1 MMASPSIFKEIRTEE
16 TMNGYHGKILVADL
30 TEGTVTD
37 EPLNE
42 KYARDFLGST
52 GLAARYLYDM
62 VDEKTDPL
70 GPDNP
75 LILMPG
81 LLNGTS
87 GPSVSRWG
95 GATKSPYTGHY
106 GDANAGA
113 WFGAELKNAGYN
125 GIILKGK
132 SAKPVYI
139 YIKDG
144 VAELKDAS
152 GLWGKDTY
160 KTQEEIKKEYGD
172 NRIQVAC
179 IGPAS
184 ENLVLYGN
192 IMSEYGHCLGRA
204 GLGCVM
210 GSKKVKAIAVRGKMK
225 LPMQDA
231 EKFREVARTAMTEVK
246 EGFLSMIMHETGTA
260 GWIDS
265 AISYGDGPT
274 KYYTAPTMEESTKI
288 SGAEQVEKYQTEST
302 ACFGCPIRCRKVLQ
316 IKEGK
321 YLYDR
326 VEGPEYETLMAW
338 GAMMGLDLDMSTAV
352 YLNELCNGYG
362 FDTISSGAS
371 AGYAFYLYNLGV
383 ISEKDTGGLKLTWG
397 NVDAA
402 IELLH
407 LIGKNQG
414 FGAVLAG
421 GTKRM
426 AQKYV
431 RPVGEAVQSK
441 GLEFPMHD
449 PRAYHSMGLV
459 YATAPRGADHNKSD
473 AYQVDGGTSHPELGL
488 PVTDRWDDDKAESVV
503 TSQNFRALTD
513 SLGLCHFAIIPFNL
527 LVGMINA
534 STGWDTDMD
543 QLMKAGERVFQ
554 LQRALSCKLGITS
567 KDDVLPELAL
577 RPITGGGQEG
587 HVPNLDKMLPEYYA
601 IRDWNKATGKPSKK
615 RLESLGMPEIAA
627 SIGTQ

>member
-1 MMASPSIFKEIRTEE
+1 
-16 TMNGYHGKILVADL
+16 MNGYHGKILVADL
-30 TEGTVTD
+30 TQGKLQD

-42 KYARDFLGST
+42 KYARDFIGST
-52 GLAARYLYDM
+52 GLAARYLYNM
-62 VDEKTDPL
+62 VDDKTDPL

-113 WFGAELKNAGYN
+113 WFGAEFKNAGYD
-125 GIILKGK
+125 GIILKGI

-144 VAELKDAS
+144 KAEIKDAS
-152 GLWGKDTY
+152 HLWGKDTY
-160 KTQEEIKKEYGD
+160 KTQEEIKKEYND
-172 NRIQVAC
+172 NRVQVAC

-184 ENLVLYGN
+184 ENLVPYGN
-192 IMSEYGHCLGRA
+192 IMTEYGHCLGRA

-225 LPMQDA
+225 LPMADP
-231 EKFREVARTAMTEVK
+231 EKFREVSRRAMTEVK
-246 EGFLSMIMHETGTA
+246 EGFLSMIMHQTGTA

-274 KYYTAPTMEESTKI
+274 KYYTAPTLPESTRI
-288 SGAEQVEKYQTEST
+288 SGAEQLEKYQTDST
-302 ACFGCPIRCRKVLQ
+302 ACYGCPIRCRKILQ

-321 YLYDR
+321 HLYDR
-326 VEGPEYETLMAW
+326 VEGPEYETLIAW
-338 GAMMGLDLDMSTAV
+338 GAMMGLDLDMSMAV
-352 YLNELCNGYG
+352 YFNELCNAYG

-371 AGYAFYLYNLGV
+371 VGYAFYLYSLGV

-397 NVDAA
+397 NTDAA
-402 IELLH
+402 IELAH
-407 LIGKNQG
+407 LIAKNQG
-414 FGAVLAG
+414 FGAVLVS
-421 GTKRM
+421 GTKKM
-426 AQKYV
+426 AQKYG
-431 RPVGEAVQSK
+431 RPPGEAVQCK

-459 YATAPRGADHNKSD
+459 YATAPRGADHNKND
-473 AYQVDGGTSHPELGL
+473 AYQVDSGTGHPDVEIEI
-488 PVTDRWDDDKAESVV
+488 TDRWADDKAAGVAKG
-503 TSQNFRALTD
+503 QNFRTLTD
-513 SLGLCHFAIIPFNL
+513 SLGICHFAIIPFNL
-527 LVGMINA
+527 LIDMINA
-534 STGWDTDMD
+534 STGWNTTMD
-543 QLMKAGERVFQ
+543 ELLKAGERTFQ

-567 KDDVLPELAL
+567 KDDVIPELAM
-577 RPITGGGQEG
+577 RPIPDGGQEG
-587 HVPNLDKMLPEYYA
+587 HVPNMEKMLPEYYA
-601 IRDWNKATGKPSKK
+601 VRDWNKITGKPSKK
-615 RLESLGMPEIAA
+615 RLENLGMPEIAA
-627 SIGTQ
+627 SIGAE

>member
-1 MMASPSIFKEIRTEE
+1 
-16 TMNGYHGKILVADL
+16 MNGYHNRVLIADL
-30 TEGTVTD
+30 THGTLRD

-42 KYARDFLGST
+42 RYARDFLGST

-95 GATKSPYTGHY
+95 GATKSPYTGY
-106 GDANAGA
+106 YADANAGA
-113 WFGAELKNAGYN
+113 WFGAELKNAGYD
-125 GIILKGK
+125 GIILQGQ
-132 SAKPVYI
+132 SARPVYI

-144 VAELKDAS
+144 VAEIKDA
-152 GLWGKDTY
+152 GHLWGKDTY
-160 KTQEEIKKEYGD
+160 KTQEEIKKEQGD
-172 NRIQVAC
+172 NRVQVAC

-192 IMSEYGHCLGRA
+192 IMSEWGHCLGRA

-225 LPMQDA
+225 LPMA
-231 EKFREVARTAMTEVK
+231 LPEEFRETAKQAMNEVK

-274 KYYTAPTMEESTKI
+274 RYYTAPTMPESTKI
-288 SGAEQVEKYQTEST
+288 SGAEQLEKYQIENT
-302 ACFGCPIRCRKVLQ
+302 ACYGCPIRCRKVLA

-321 YLYDR
+321 YLYDK

-352 YLNELCNGYG
+352 YINELCNGYG
-362 FDTISSGAS
+362 FDSISSGAS

-383 ISEKDTGGLKLTWG
+383 INEKDTDGLKLTWG
-397 NVDAA
+397 NTDAA

-426 AQKYV
+426 AQQYG
-431 RPVGEAVQSK
+431 RPAGEAVQCK

-459 YATAPRGADHNKSD
+459 YATAARGADHNKND
-473 AYQVDGGTSHPELGL
+473 AYQVDGGTSHPDLGL
-488 PVTDRWDDDKAESVV
+488 EITDRFAVDKAAGVEKG
-503 TSQNFRALTD
+503 QNFRALTD
-513 SLGLCHFAIIPFNL
+513 NLGFCHFAQIPFNL
-527 LVGMINA
+527 MIDMVNA
-534 STGWDTDMD
+534 ATGWNTTVDE
-543 QLMKAGERVFQ
+543 LLKAGERTFQ
-554 LQRALSCKLGITS
+554 LQRALSCKLGVTA
-567 KDDVLPELAL
+567 KDDVLPELAI
-577 RPITGGGQEG
+577 RPIPDGGQEG
-587 HVPNLDKMLPEYYA
+587 HVPNMRKMLPEYYA

-615 RLESLGMPEIAA
+615 RLESLGMPEIAV
-627 SIGTQ
+627 SIRAE

>member
-1 MMASPSIFKEIRTEE
+1 
-16 TMNGYHGKILVADL
+16 MNGYHGKILIVDL
-30 TEGTVTD
+30 SKGVLTD

-75 LILMPG
+75 LILMSG

-106 GDANAGA
+106 GDANAGS
-113 WFGAELKNAGYN
+113 WFGAELKNSGYD

-144 VAELKDAS
+144 AADLKDAS
-152 GLWGKDTY
+152 SLWGKDTY
-160 KTQEEIKKEYGD
+160 KTQEEIKKACGD
-172 NRIQVAC
+172 NRTQVAC

-225 LPMQDA
+225 LPMKDS
-231 EKFREVARTAMTEVK
+231 EKFREVARQAMTEVK
-246 EGFLSMIMHETGTA
+246 ESFFTQWMHEGGTA
-260 GWIDS
+260 SWVDS
-265 AISYGDGPT
+265 AIAYGDGPT
-274 KYYTAPTMEESTKI
+274 NYYTAPTLPEATKI
-288 SGAEQVEKYQTEST
+288 SGAEQFEKFQTDST
-302 ACFGCPIRCRKVLQ
+302 PCFGCPIRCRKILQ

-326 VEGPEYETLMAW
+326 VEGPEYETLISL
-338 GAMMGLDLDMSTAV
+338 GAMMGLDLDMSTAA
-352 YLNELCNGYG
+352 YLNELCNAYG
-362 FDTISSGAS
+362 FDTISGGAS
-371 AGYAFYLYNLGV
+371 AGYAFYLYDLGV

-402 IELLH
+402 TELLH
-407 LIGKNQG
+407 QIGKNQD
-414 FGAVLAG
+414 FGAVVAG
-421 GTKRM
+421 GTRRM
-426 AQKYV
+426 AQKYG
-431 RPVGEAVQSK
+431 RPAGEAVQTK
-441 GLEFPMHD
+441 GLEIPMHD
-449 PRAYHSMGLV
+449 PRAYHSMGIV
-459 YATAPRGADHNKSD
+459 YATAPRGADHNKSNG
-473 AYQVDGGTSHPELGL
+473 YQIDGGSGHPDLDFNI
-488 PVTDRWDDDKAESVV
+488 TDRWADDKAAMVER
-503 TSQNFRALTD
+503 SQNWVAVSDSIGICLFALIMPVT
-513 SLGLCHFAIIPFNL
+513 LITA
-527 LVGMINA
+527 MINA
-534 STGWDTDMD
+534 STGWNTDLE
-543 QLMKAGERVFQ
+543 QLLKAGERIFQ
-554 LQRALSCKLGITS
+554 LQRALSCKLGTS
-567 KDDVLPELAL
+567 ETDSVLPELVM
-577 RPITGGGQEG
+577 RPLPEGGTEG
-587 HVPNLDKMLPEYYA
+587 HVPNMEKMLPEYYA
-601 IRDWNKATGKPSKK
+601 LRDWDSATGKPSTK
-615 RLESLGMPEIAA
+615 RLESLSMPEIAA
-627 SIGTQ
+627 SIGSKYR

>member
-1 MMASPSIFKEIRTEE
+1 
-16 TMNGYHGKILVADL
+16 MNGYHGKLLVADL
-30 TEGTVTD
+30 TKEKLTD

-106 GDANAGA
+106 GDANASA
-113 WFGAELKNAGYN
+113 WFGAELKNAGYD

-132 SAKPVYI
+132 SDKPTYI
-139 YIKDG
+139 YVKDG
-144 VAELKDAS
+144 NAELKDAT

-160 KTQEEIKKEYGD
+160 KTQAEIKKTYGD
-172 NRIQVAC
+172 NRTQIAC

-192 IMSEYGHCLGRA
+192 IMTEYGHCLGRA

-225 LPMQDA
+225 LPMYDA
-231 EKFREVARTAMTEVK
+231 EKFREVARQAMQEVK
-246 EGFLSMIMHETGTA
+246 DGFMSVNWWNLVGTS
-260 GWIDS
+260 GWIDT
-265 AISYGDGPT
+265 AVAFGDGPT
-274 KYYTAPTMEESTKI
+274 KYYTAGTMEEATKI
-288 SGAEQVEKYQTEST
+288 SGAIMAEKYETDHT
-302 ACFGCPIRCRKVLQ
+302 ACFGCPIRCRKILQ

-326 VEGPEYETLMAW
+326 VEGPEYETLIAW

-352 YLNELCNGYG
+352 YLNEMCNAYG

-371 AGYAFYLYNLGV
+371 AGYAYYLYNLGV
-383 ISEKDTGGLKLTWG
+383 ISERETGGLKLTWG

-407 LIGKNQG
+407 QIGKNEG
-414 FGAVLAG
+414 FGAVVAG

-426 AQKYV
+426 AQRYR
-431 RPVGEAVQSK
+431 RPAGEAVQTK
-441 GLEFPMHD
+441 GLEIPMHD
-449 PRAYHSMGLV
+449 PRAYHSMGLI
-459 YATAPRGADHNKSD
+459 YATTPRGADQNKSNGYMID
-473 AYQVDGGTSHPELGL
+473 FGTGHPDLDFSI
-488 PVTDRWDDDKAESVV
+488 TDRWADDKAAMVEK
-503 TSQNFRALTD
+503 SQNWVAVSD
-513 SLGLCHFAIIPFNL
+513 SIGICHWAIIPITSIAA
-527 LVGMINA
+527 MINA
-534 STGWDTDMD
+534 SIGWNTDLE
-543 QLMKAGERVFQ
+543 QLLKAGERIFQ
-554 LQRALSCKLGITS
+554 LQRALSCKLGIS
-567 KDDVLPELAL
+567 AKDDVLPELIMK
-577 RPITGGGQEG
+577 PIPEGGTEG
-587 HVPNLDKMLPEYYA
+587 HVPNMKKMLPEYYA
-601 IRDWNKATGKPSKK
+601 LRDWDPATGKPSKK
-615 RLESLGMPEIAA
+615 RLDSLGMSEIAA
-627 SIGTQ
+627 SIGAK

>member
-1 MMASPSIFKEIRTEE
+1 V
-16 TMNGYHGKILVADL
+16 NGYHGKILIADL
-30 TEGTVTD
+30 SKEKLID

-106 GDANAGA
+106 GDANASA
-113 WFGAELKNAGYN
+113 WFGAELKNAGYD

-132 SAKPVYI
+132 SVKPVYI

-144 VAELKDAS
+144 TAELKDAGS
-152 GLWGKDTY
+152 LWGKDTY
-160 KTQEEIKKEYGD
+160 KTQEEIKKACGD
-172 NRIQVAC
+172 NRTQIAC

-225 LPMQDA
+225 LPMK
-231 EKFREVARTAMTEVK
+231 EPNKFREVARQAMQEVK
-246 EGFLSMIMHETGTA
+246 EGFFTQWMHEGGTA
-260 GWIDS
+260 SWVDS
-265 AISYGDGPT
+265 AIAYGDGPT
-274 KYYTAPTMEESTKI
+274 NYYTAPTLPEATKI
-288 SGAEQVEKYQTEST
+288 SGAEQFEKFQTDST
-302 ACFGCPIRCRKVLQ
+302 ACFGCPIRCRKILQ

-326 VEGPEYETLMAW
+326 VEGPEYETLIAL
-338 GAMMGLDLDMSTAV
+338 GAMMGLDLDMSTAA
-352 YLNELCNGYG
+352 YLNEMCNAYG

-371 AGYAFYLYNLGV
+371 AGYAFYLYSLGV

-414 FGAVLAG
+414 FGAILAG

-426 AQKYV
+426 AQKYG
-431 RPVGEAVQSK
+431 RPPGEAIQTK
-441 GLEFPMHD
+441 GLEIPMHD
-449 PRAYHSMGLV
+449 PRAYHSMALV
-459 YATAPRGADHNKSD
+459 YATAPRGADHNKSNG
-473 AYQVDGGTSHPELGL
+473 YQIDGGTGHPDLGFEI
-488 PVTDRWDDDKAESVV
+488 TDRWADDKAAMVER
-503 TSQNFRALTD
+503 SQNWVAVSDSIGICLWAL
-513 SLGLCHFAIIPFNL
+513 IPVKL
-527 LVGMINA
+527 ITAMINT
-534 STGWDTDMD
+534 STGWNTDLE
-543 QLMKAGERVFQ
+543 QLLKAGERIFQ
-554 LQRALSCKLGITS
+554 LQRALSCKLGIS
-567 KDDVLPELAL
+567 AKDDVLPELIM
-577 RPITGGGQEG
+577 RPIPEGGTEG
-587 HVPNLDKMLPEYYA
+587 HVPNIGKMLPEYYA
-601 IRDWNKATGKPSKK
+601 IRDWDSTTGKPSKK
-615 RLESLGMPEIAA
+615 RLESLGMSEIAA
-627 SIGTQ
+627 SIGAK

>member
-1 MMASPSIFKEIRTEE
+1 V
-16 TMNGYHGKILVADL
+16 NGYHGKILIADL
-30 TEGTVTD
+30 SKGALVD

-106 GDANAGA
+106 GDANASA
-113 WFGAELKNAGYN
+113 WFGAELKNAGYD

-144 VAELKDAS
+144 TAELKDAS

-160 KTQEEIKKEYGD
+160 KTQEEIKKACGD
-172 NRIQVAC
+172 NRTQIAC

-225 LPMQDA
+225 LPMHDS
-231 EKFREVARTAMTEVK
+231 EKFREVARQAMKEVK
-246 EGFLSMIMHETGTA
+246 EGFFTQWMHEGGTA
-260 GWIDS
+260 SWVDS
-265 AISYGDGPT
+265 AIAYGDGPT
-274 KYYTAPTMEESTKI
+274 NYYTAPTLPEATKI
-288 SGAEQVEKYQTEST
+288 SGAEQFEKFQTDST
-302 ACFGCPIRCRKVLQ
+302 ACFGCPIRCRKILQ

-326 VEGPEYETLMAW
+326 VEGPEYETLIAL
-338 GAMMGLDLDMSTAV
+338 GAMMGLDLDMSTAA
-352 YLNELCNGYG
+352 YLNEMCNAYG

-371 AGYAFYLYNLGV
+371 AGYAFYLYSLGV

-402 IELLH
+402 VELLH

-414 FGAVLAG
+414 FGAILAG

-426 AQKYV
+426 AQKYG
-431 RPVGEAVQSK
+431 RPLGEAVQTK
-441 GLEFPMHD
+441 GLEIPMHD

-459 YATAPRGADHNKSD
+459 YATAPRGADHNKSNG
-473 AYQVDGGTSHPELGL
+473 YMIDGGTGHPDLAFEI
-488 PVTDRWDDDKAESVV
+488 TDRWSDDKAAMVER
-503 TSQNFRALTD
+503 SQNWVAVSD
-513 SLGLCHFAIIPFNL
+513 SIGICVWAIIPVTL
-527 LVGMINA
+527 ITAMINA
-534 STGWDTDMD
+534 STGWNTDLG
-543 QLMKAGERVFQ
+543 QLLKAGERIFQ
-554 LQRALSCKLGITS
+554 LQRALSCKLGIS
-567 KDDVLPELAL
+567 AKDDVLPELIV
-577 RPITGGGQEG
+577 RPIPEGGTEG
-587 HVPNLDKMLPEYYA
+587 HVPNMDKMLPEYYA
-601 IRDWNKATGKPSKK
+601 LRDWDKATGKPSKK
-615 RLESLGMPEIAA
+615 RLESLGMSDIAA
-627 SIGTQ
+627 SIGAK

>member
-1 MMASPSIFKEIRTEE
+1 
-16 TMNGYHGKILVADL
+16 MNGYHGKILVADL
-30 TEGTVTD
+30 SKGTLID

-106 GDANAGA
+106 GDANASA
-113 WFGAELKNAGYN
+113 WFGAELKNAGYD

-132 SAKPVYI
+132 SVKPVYI

-144 VAELKDAS
+144 TAELKDAGS
-152 GLWGKDTY
+152 LWGKDTY
-160 KTQEEIKKEYGD
+160 KTQEEIKKACGD
-172 NRIQVAC
+172 NRTQIAC

-225 LPMQDA
+225 LPMK
-231 EKFREVARTAMTEVK
+231 EPNKFREVARQAMQEVK
-246 EGFLSMIMHETGTA
+246 EGFFTQWMHEGGTA
-260 GWIDS
+260 SWVDS
-265 AISYGDGPT
+265 AIAYGDGPT
-274 KYYTAPTMEESTKI
+274 NYYTAPTLPEATKI
-288 SGAEQVEKYQTEST
+288 SGAEQFEKFQTDST
-302 ACFGCPIRCRKVLQ
+302 ACFGCPIRCRKILQ

-326 VEGPEYETLMAW
+326 VEGPEYETLIAL
-338 GAMMGLDLDMSTAV
+338 GAMMGLDLDMSTAA
-352 YLNELCNGYG
+352 YLNEMCNAYG

-371 AGYAFYLYNLGV
+371 AGYAFYLYSLGV

-414 FGAVLAG
+414 FGAILAG

-426 AQKYV
+426 AQKYG
-431 RPVGEAVQSK
+431 RPPGEAVQTK
-441 GLEFPMHD
+441 GLEIPMHD
-449 PRAYHSMGLV
+449 PRAYHSMALV
-459 YATAPRGADHNKSD
+459 YATAPRGADHNKSNG
-473 AYQVDGGTSHPELGL
+473 YQIDGGTGHPDLGFEI
-488 PVTDRWDDDKAESVV
+488 TDRWADDKAAMVER
-503 TSQNFRALTD
+503 SQNWVAVSDSIGICLWAL
-513 SLGLCHFAIIPFNL
+513 IPVKL
-527 LVGMINA
+527 ITAMINT
-534 STGWDTDMD
+534 STGWNTDLE
-543 QLMKAGERVFQ
+543 QLLKAGERIFQ
-554 LQRALSCKLGITS
+554 LQRALSCKLGIS
-567 KDDVLPELAL
+567 AKDDVLPELIM
-577 RPITGGGQEG
+577 RPIPEGGTEG
-587 HVPNLDKMLPEYYA
+587 YVPNIGKMLPEYYA
-601 IRDWNKATGKPSKK
+601 IRDWDSTTGKPSKK
-615 RLESLGMPEIAA
+615 RLESLGMSEIAA
-627 SIGTQ
+627 SIGAK

>member
-1 MMASPSIFKEIRTEE
+1 
-16 TMNGYHGKILVADL
+16 MNGYHGKLLVADL
-30 TEGTVTD
+30 TKEKLTD

-70 GPDNP
+70 GPDNA

-106 GDANAGA
+106 GDANASA
-113 WFGAELKNAGYN
+113 WFGAELKNAGYD

-132 SAKPVYI
+132 SDKPTYI
-139 YIKDG
+139 YVKDG
-144 VAELKDAS
+144 NAELKDAT

-160 KTQEEIKKEYGD
+160 KTQAEIKKTYGD
-172 NRIQVAC
+172 NRIQIAC

-192 IMSEYGHCLGRA
+192 IMTEYGHSLGRA

-225 LPMQDA
+225 LPMNDS
-231 EKFREVARTAMTEVK
+231 EKFREVSRQAMTEVK
-246 EGFLSMIMHETGTA
+246 ESFFTQWMHEGGTA
-260 GWIDS
+260 SWVDS
-265 AISYGDGPT
+265 AIAYGDGPT
-274 KYYTAPTMEESTKI
+274 NYYTAPTLPEATKI
-288 SGAEQVEKYQTEST
+288 SGAEQFEKFQTDST
-302 ACFGCPIRCRKVLQ
+302 ACYSCPIRCRKILK

-326 VEGPEYETLMAW
+326 VEGPEYETLIAW

-352 YLNELCNGYG
+352 YLNEMCNAYG

-371 AGYAFYLYNLGV
+371 AGYAYYLYNLGV
-383 ISEKDTGGLKLTWG
+383 ISERETGGLKLTWG

-407 LIGKNQG
+407 LIGKNRD
-414 FGAVLAG
+414 FGAVVAG

-426 AQKYV
+426 GKKYG
-431 RPVGEAVQSK
+431 RPIGEAIQTK
-441 GLEFPMHD
+441 GLEIPMHD

-459 YATAPRGADHNKSD
+459 YATSPRGADHNKSN
-473 AYQVDGGTSHPELGL
+473 AYQIDGGTGHPDLDFSI
-488 PVTDRWDDDKAESVV
+488 TDRWTDDKAAMVER
-503 TSQNFRALTD
+503 SQNWVAVSDSIGICHWAL
-513 SLGLCHFAIIPFNL
+513 IPVTL
-527 LVGMINA
+527 ITAMINT
-534 STGWDTDMD
+534 STGWNTDLD
-543 QLMKAGERVFQ
+543 QLLKAGERIFQ
-554 LQRALSCKLGITS
+554 LQRALSCKLGIS
-567 KDDVLPELAL
+567 AKDDVLPELTT
-577 RPITGGGQEG
+577 RPIQEGGTEG
-587 HVPNLDKMLPEYYA
+587 HVPNMEKMLPEYYA
-601 IRDWNKATGKPSKK
+601 LRDWDPATGKPSKK
-615 RLESLGMPEIAA
+615 RLDSLGMSEIAA
-627 SIGTQ
+627 SIGAK

>member
-1 MMASPSIFKEIRTEE
+1 
-16 TMNGYHGKILVADL
+16 MNGYWGKLLIADL
-30 TEGTVTD
+30 SKGMLSD

-52 GLAARYLYDM
+52 GLAARYLFDM

-70 GPDNP
+70 GPGNP
-75 LILMPG
+75 LILIPG

-106 GDANAGA
+106 GDANGGA
-113 WFGAELKNAGYN
+113 WFGAELKNAGYD
-125 GIILKGK
+125 GIILKGQ

-152 GLWGKDTY
+152 SLWGKDTY
-160 KTQEEIKKEYGD
+160 KTQEEIKKKCGD
-172 NRIQVAC
+172 KRIQIAC

-225 LPMQDA
+225 LPMQDP
-231 EKFREVARTAMTEVK
+231 EKFREAARQAMEEVK
-246 EGFLSMIMHETGTA
+246 EGFLSQIMHETGTA
-260 GWIDS
+260 GWVDS

-274 KYYTAPTMEESTKI
+274 KYYTAGTMEEATNI
-288 SGAEQVEKYQTEST
+288 SGVTMAEKYQTGHT
-302 ACFGCPIRCRKVLQ
+302 ACFGCPVRCRKVLQ
-316 IKEGK
+316 LKEGK
-321 YLYDR
+321 YTYESI
-326 VEGPEYETLMAW
+326 EGPEYETLIAW
-338 GAMMGLDLDMSTAV
+338 GPMLGIADMSSAV
-352 YLNELCNGYG
+352 HMNALINGYG

-371 AGYAFYLYNLGV
+371 AGYAFYLYELGV
-383 ISEKDTGGLKLTWG
+383 ISDKDTGGLKLTWG
-397 NVDAA
+397 NIDAA
-402 IELLH
+402 IELIH

-421 GTKRM
+421 GTKQM
-426 AQKYV
+426 AQKYG
-431 RPVGEAVQSK
+431 RPIGEAVQTK
-441 GLEFPMHD
+441 GLEIPMHD
-449 PRAYHSMGLV
+449 PRAFHSMGLV

-473 AYQVDGGTSHPELGL
+473 AYQVDGGASHPDLGL
-488 PVTDRWDDDKAESVV
+488 TAGDRWADDKAEIVV
-503 TSQNFRALTD
+503 ISQNFRALTD
-513 SLGLCHFAIIPFNL
+513 SLGICHFAVLPFTL
-527 LVGMINA
+527 MCGMINA

-543 QLMKAGERVFQ
+543 KLMKAGERVFQ

-567 KDDVLPELAL
+567 KDDVLPELAM
-577 RPITGGGQEG
+577 RPIPDSGQEG
-587 HVPNLDKMLPEYYA
+587 HVPNMEKMLPEYYA
-601 IRDWNKATGKPSKK
+601 LRDWDSASGKPSKK

-627 SIGTQ
+627 SIGAK

>member
-1 MMASPSIFKEIRTEE
+1 
-16 TMNGYHGKILVADL
+16 MNGYQGKLLIADL
-30 TEGTVTD
+30 TRGTLTD

-42 KYARDFLGST
+42 KYARDFIGST
-52 GLAARYLYDM
+52 SLAARYLFDM

-106 GDANAGA
+106 GDANASA
-113 WFGAELKNAGYN
+113 WFGAELKNAGYD

-132 SAKPVYI
+132 SAKPVI
-139 YIKDG
+139 LYIKDG
-144 VAELKDAS
+144 IAQLKDAS
-152 GLWGKDTY
+152 HLWGKDTF
-160 KTQEEIKKEYGD
+160 KTQDEIKKEYGD

-192 IMSEYGHCLGRA
+192 IVSEYGHCLGRA

-210 GSKKVKAIAVRGKMK
+210 GSKKVKAIAVRGKRK
-225 LPMQDA
+225 LPMHNP
-231 EKFREVARTAMTEVK
+231 EKFREAARGAMTEVK
-246 EGFLSMIMHETGTA
+246 EGFFSMIMHETGTA
-260 GWIDS
+260 GWVDG

-274 KYYTAPTMEESTKI
+274 RYYTAPTLPEATRI
-288 SGAEQVEKYQTEST
+288 SGATQVEQYQTDST
-302 ACFGCPIRCRKVLQ
+302 ACYGCPIRCRKILR

-321 YLYDR
+321 NLYDR
-326 VEGPEYETLMAW
+326 VEGPEYETLIAW
-338 GAMMGLDLDMSTAV
+338 GAMMGLDLDMSAAV
-352 YLNELCNGYG
+352 YFNEMCNAYG

-383 ISEKDTGGLKLTWG
+383 ITEKDTGGLKLVWG
-397 NVDAA
+397 NIDAA
-402 IELLH
+402 IALLH
-407 LIGKNQG
+407 QIGQNQG
-414 FGAVLAG
+414 FGAILAG

-426 AQKYV
+426 AQRYS
-431 RPVGEAVQSK
+431 RPIGEAVQTK

-449 PRAYHSMGLV
+449 PRAFHSMGLV

-473 AYQVDGGTSHPELGL
+473 AYNIDGGTGHPDLGFAI
-488 PVTDRWDDDKAESVV
+488 TDRWADDKAEMVER
-503 TSQNFRALTD
+503 SQNWRVVSD
-513 SLGLCHFAIIPFNL
+513 SIGICHWAIIPVAL
-527 LVGMINA
+527 ITEMINA
-534 STGWDTDMD
+534 STGWNVDLD
-543 QLMKAGERVFQ
+543 QLLKAGERAFQ
-554 LQRALSCKLGITS
+554 LQRSLSCKLGIAA
-567 KDDVLPELAL
+567 KDDVLPELAM
-577 RPITGGGQEG
+577 RPIPEGGTEG
-587 HVPNLDKMLPEYYA
+587 HVPNMEKMLPEYYA
-601 IRDWNKATGKPSKK
+601 VRDWDGATGRPSKK

-627 SIGTQ
+627 SIGAK

>member
-1 MMASPSIFKEIRTEE
+1 
-16 TMNGYHGKILVADL
+16 MNGYHGKILVADL
-30 TEGTVTD
+30 TKSTLTD

-42 KYARDFLGST
+42 KYAHDFIGGT

-113 WFGAELKNAGYN
+113 WFGAELKNAGYD

-144 VAELKDAS
+144 KAEIKDA
-152 GLWGKDTY
+152 GHLWGKDTS
-160 KTQEEIKKEYGD
+160 KTQEEIKNEYGD
-172 NRIQVAC
+172 NRVQVAC
-179 IGPAS
+179 IGIAS
-184 ENLVLYGN
+184 ENLVPYGN
-192 IMSEYGHCLGRA
+192 IVTEYGHCLGRA

-225 LPMQDA
+225 LPMADP
-231 EKFREVARTAMTEVK
+231 EKFREAAKQAMTEVK
-246 EGFLSMIMHETGTA
+246 EGFLSMIMHQTGTA

-274 KYYTAPTMEESTKI
+274 NYYTAPTLPESSKL
-288 SGAEQVEKYQTEST
+288 SGSEQLEKYQTGST
-302 ACFGCPIRCRKVLQ
+302 ACYGCPIRCRKVLQ

-321 YLYDR
+321 HLYDK

-338 GAMMGLDLDMSTAV
+338 GALLGLDNDMSTAV
-352 YLNELCNGYG
+352 YFNELCNAYG
-362 FDTISSGAS
+362 FDTMSSGAS
-371 AGYAFYLYNLGV
+371 AGYAFYLYSLGV

-397 NVDAA
+397 NTDAA
-402 IELLH
+402 IELVH
-407 LIGKNQG
+407 LIAKNEG

-426 AQKYV
+426 AQKYG
-431 RPVGEAVQSK
+431 RPPGEAVQCK

-459 YATAPRGADHNKSD
+459 YATAPRGADHNKMD
-473 AYQVDGGTSHPELGL
+473 AYQVDGGTGHPDLNLEI
-488 PVTDRWDDDKAESVV
+488 TDRWADDKASIVEKG
-503 TSQNFRALTD
+503 QNFRALSD
-513 SLGLCHFAIIPFNL
+513 SLGICHFAQIPFNL
-527 LVGMINA
+527 LVEMIN
-534 STGWDTDMD
+534 SSCGWNIDIDELLKT
-543 QLMKAGERVFQ
+543 GERIFQ
-554 LQRALSCKLGITS
+554 LQRALSCKLGITA
-567 KDDVLPELAL
+567 KDDILPELAM
-577 RPITGGGQEG
+577 RPIPESGQEG
-587 HVPNLDKMLPEYYA
+587 HVPNIEKMLPEYYA

-615 RLESLGMPEIAA
+615 RLESLGIPEIAA
-627 SIGTQ
+627 SIGAE

>member
-1 MMASPSIFKEIRTEE
+1 MK
-16 TMNGYHGKILVADL
+16 GYHGRILVADL
-30 TEGTVTD
+30 NQGKLSD

-42 KYARDFLGST
+42 KYARDFLGGT
-52 GLAARYLYDM
+52 GLAARYLFDM

-81 LLNGTS
+81 LLNGTT

-95 GATKSPYTGHY
+95 GATKSPYTGYY

-113 WFGAELKNAGYN
+113 WFGAELKNSGYD
-125 GIILKGK
+125 GLILKGQA
-132 SAKPVYI
+132 AKPVYL

-144 VAELKDAS
+144 VAEFKDA
-152 GLWGKDTY
+152 GTLWGKDTY
-160 KTQEEIKKEYGD
+160 KTQEEIKKACGD
-172 NRIQVAC
+172 QRTQVAC

-192 IMSEYGHCLGRA
+192 IMSEYGHSLGRA

-210 GSKKVKAIAVRGKMK
+210 GSKKVKAIAVRGRKK
-225 LPMQDA
+225 LPMEDP
-231 EKFREVARTAMTEVK
+231 EKFREFARQAMTEVK
-246 EGFLSMIMHETGTA
+246 EGFLTQWMHEGGTA
-260 GWIDS
+260 SWVDS

-274 KYYTAPTMEESTKI
+274 KYYTAATLSEATKI
-288 SGAEQVEKYQTEST
+288 SGAEQADKFQTDHT
-302 ACFGCPIRCRKVLQ
+302 ACFGCPIRCRKILQ

-326 VEGPEYETLMAW
+326 VEGPEYETLIAW

-371 AGYAFYLYNLGV
+371 AGYAYYLYTLGI

-397 NVDAA
+397 NTDAA

-407 LIGKNQG
+407 LIGKNEG
-414 FGAVLAG
+414 FGAILAG
-421 GTKRM
+421 GTKRI
-426 AQKYV
+426 ARRYG
-431 RPVGEAVQSK
+431 RPVGEAVQTK
-441 GLEFPMHD
+441 GLEIPMHD
-449 PRAYHSMGLV
+449 PRAFHSMGLV
-459 YATAPRGADHNKSD
+459 YATSPRGADHNKSD
-473 AYQVDGGTSHPELGL
+473 GYQVDNGVGHPDLGL
-488 PVTDRWDDDKAESVV
+488 NAADHWTDDKAPMVEK
-503 TSQNFRALTD
+503 SQNFRALTD
-513 SLGLCHFAIIPFNL
+513 SLGMCHFAIIPFSFL
-527 LVGMINA
+527 AGMINA

-543 QLMKAGERVFQ
+543 QLLKAGERIFQ
-554 LQRALSCKLGITS
+554 LQRALSCKLGIS
-567 KDDVLPELAL
+567 AKDDVLPELVM
-577 RPITGGGQEG
+577 RPIPDSGQEG
-587 HVPNLDKMLPEYYA
+587 HVPNMKKMLPEYYA
-601 IRDWNKATGKPSKK
+601 LRDWDSATGKPSKK

-627 SIGTQ
+627 SIGAK

>member
-1 MMASPSIFKEIRTEE
+1 
-16 TMNGYHGKILVADL
+16 MNGYHGKILIADL
-30 TEGTVTD
+30 SKGVLTD

-75 LILMPG
+75 LILMSG
-81 LLNGTS
+81 LLNSTS

-106 GDANAGA
+106 GDANAGS
-113 WFGAELKNAGYN
+113 WFGAELKNAGYD

-144 VAELKDAS
+144 VAELKDAGS
-152 GLWGKDTY
+152 LWGKDTF
-160 KTQEEIKKEYGD
+160 KTQEEIKKAFGD
-172 NRIQVAC
+172 NRTQIAC

-184 ENLVLYGN
+184 ENLVLCGN

-210 GSKKVKAIAVRGKMK
+210 GSKKVKAVAVRGKMK
-225 LPMQDA
+225 LPMKDS
-231 EKFREVARTAMTEVK
+231 EKFREVARQAMTEVK
-246 EGFLSMIMHETGTA
+246 EGFFTQWMHEGGTA
-260 GWIDS
+260 SWVDS

-274 KYYTAPTMEESTKI
+274 NYYTAPTLPEATKI
-288 SGAEQVEKYQTEST
+288 SGAEQFEKFQTDST
-302 ACFGCPIRCRKVLQ
+302 PCFGCPIRCRKILQ

-326 VEGPEYETLMAW
+326 VEGPEYETLIAL
-338 GAMMGLDLDMSTAV
+338 GAMMGLDLDMSTAAH
-352 YLNELCNGYG
+352 LNEMCNAYG
-362 FDTISSGAS
+362 FDTISGGAS
-371 AGYAFYLYNLGV
+371 AGYAFYLYELGV

-407 LIGKNQG
+407 QIGKNQD
-414 FGAVLAG
+414 FGAVVAG
-421 GTKRM
+421 GTRRM
-426 AQKYV
+426 AQRYG
-431 RPVGEAVQSK
+431 RPAGEAVQTK
-441 GLEFPMHD
+441 GLEIPMHD

-459 YATAPRGADHNKSD
+459 YATAPRGADHNKSN
-473 AYQVDGGTSHPELGL
+473 AYQIDGGTGHPDLDFSI
-488 PVTDRWDDDKAESVV
+488 TDRWADDKAAMVER
-503 TSQNFRALTD
+503 SQNWVTVSD
-513 SLGLCHFAIIPFNL
+513 SIGICVWAIIPVTL
-527 LVGMINA
+527 ITGMINA
-534 STGWDTDMD
+534 STGWNTD
-543 QLMKAGERVFQ
+543 LPELLKAGERIFQ

-567 KDDVLPELAL
+567 KDDVLPELVM
-577 RPITGGGQEG
+577 RPITDGGTEG
-587 HVPNLDKMLPEYYA
+587 HVPNMEKMLPEYYA
-601 IRDWNKATGKPSKK
+601 LRDWDSATGKPSKK

-627 SIGTQ
+627 SIGAK

>member
-1 MMASPSIFKEIRTEE
+1 
-16 TMNGYHGKILVADL
+16 MNGYHGKILIADL
-30 TEGTVTD
+30 DNGALTD

-62 VDEKTDPL
+62 VNEKTDPL
-70 GPDNP
+70 GADNQ
-75 LILMPG
+75 LVLMSG

-113 WFGAELKNAGYN
+113 WFGAELKNSGYD

-144 VAELKDAS
+144 VAELRDAAN
-152 GLWGKDTY
+152 LWGKDSY
-160 KTQEEIKKEYGD
+160 KTQEEIKKACGD
-172 NRIQVAC
+172 NRTQVAC

-184 ENLVLYGN
+184 ENLVLCGN

-225 LPMQDA
+225 LPMHDT
-231 EKFREVARTAMTEVK
+231 EKFREVARQAMTEVK
-246 EGFLSMIMHETGTA
+246 EGFFSQWMHDGGTA
-260 GWIDS
+260 SWVDS
-265 AISYGDGPT
+265 AIAYGDAPT
-274 KYYTAPTMEESTKI
+274 NYYTSPTLPEATKI
-288 SGAEQVEKYQTEST
+288 SGAEQFEKFQTDST
-302 ACFGCPIRCRKVLQ
+302 ACFGCPIRCRKILQ

-326 VEGPEYETLMAW
+326 VKGSEYETLISL
-338 GAMMGLDLDMSTAV
+338 GAMMGLDIDMSTAV
-352 YLNELCNGYG
+352 YLNELCNAYG
-362 FDTISSGAS
+362 FDTISGGAS
-371 AGYAFYLYNLGV
+371 AGYAFYLYELGV
-383 ISEKDTGGLKLTWG
+383 ISKKDTGGLKLTWG
-397 NVDAA
+397 NLDAA

-407 LIGKNQG
+407 LMGKNQG
-414 FGAVLAG
+414 FGAVVAG

-426 AQKYV
+426 AQRYG
-431 RPVGEAVQSK
+431 RPLGEAVQTK
-441 GLEFPMHD
+441 GLEIPMHD
-449 PRAYHSMGLV
+449 PRAFHCMGLV
-459 YATAPRGADHNKSD
+459 YATSPRGADHNKSD
-473 AYQVDGGTSHPELGL
+473 GYMVDNGAGYPYIGL
-488 PVTDRWDDDKAESVV
+488 EVGDRWGDDRAEMVV
-503 TSQNFRALTD
+503 TSQNFRTLTD
-513 SLGLCHFAIIPFNL
+513 SLGICHFAYMHFDL
-527 LVGMINA
+527 FVGMINA

-543 QLMKAGERVFQ
+543 QLMKAGERIFQ

-567 KDDVLPELAL
+567 KDDVLPELVM
-577 RPITGGGQEG
+577 RPIPEGGTEG
-587 HVPNLDKMLPEYYA
+587 HVPNMEKMLPEYYTL
-601 IRDWNKATGKPSKK
+601 RDWDRATGKPSKK
-615 RLESLGMPEIAA
+615 RLESLDMPEIAA
-627 SIGTQ
+627 SIGAK

>member
-1 MMASPSIFKEIRTEE
+1 
-16 TMNGYHGKILVADL
+16 MNGYHGKILIADL
-30 TEGTVTD
+30 SKDTLTD

-42 KYARDFLGST
+42 KYARDFIGST

-81 LLNGTS
+81 LLNSTS

-106 GDANAGA
+106 GDANAGS
-113 WFGAELKNAGYN
+113 WFGAELKNAGYD

-132 SAKPVYI
+132 STKPVYI

-144 VAELKDAS
+144 AAELKDAGS
-152 GLWGKDTY
+152 LWGKDTY
-160 KTQEEIKKEYGD
+160 KTQEEIKKACGD
-172 NRIQVAC
+172 NRTQIAC

-225 LPMQDA
+225 LPMK
-231 EKFREVARTAMTEVK
+231 EPNKFREVARQAMTEVK
-246 EGFLSMIMHETGTA
+246 EGFFTQWMHEGGTA
-260 GWIDS
+260 SWVDS
-265 AISYGDGPT
+265 AIAYGDGPT
-274 KYYTAPTMEESTKI
+274 NYYTAPTLPEATKI
-288 SGAEQVEKYQTEST
+288 SGAEQFEKFQTDST
-302 ACFGCPIRCRKVLQ
+302 ACFGCPIRCRKILQ

-326 VEGPEYETLMAW
+326 VEGPEYETLIAL
-338 GAMMGLDLDMSTAV
+338 GAMMGLDLDMSTAA
-352 YLNELCNGYG
+352 YLNELCNAYG

-371 AGYAFYLYNLGV
+371 AGYAFYLYSLGV

-407 LIGKNQG
+407 QIGKNQG
-414 FGAVLAG
+414 FGAILAG

-426 AQKYV
+426 AQKYG
-431 RPVGEAVQSK
+431 RPAGEAVQTK
-441 GLEFPMHD
+441 GLEIPMHD
-449 PRAYHSMGLV
+449 PRAYHSMALV
-459 YATAPRGADHNKSD
+459 YATAPRGADHNKSNS
-473 AYQVDGGTSHPELGL
+473 YQIDGGTGHPDLDFSI
-488 PVTDRWDDDKAESVV
+488 TDRWADDKAAMVERN
-503 TSQNFRALTD
+503 QNWVAVSD
-513 SLGLCHFAIIPFNL
+513 SIGICVWAIIPVTL
-527 LVGMINA
+527 ITAMVNA
-534 STGWDTDMD
+534 STGWNTDLE
-543 QLMKAGERVFQ
+543 QLLKSGERIFQ
-554 LQRALSCKLGITS
+554 LQRALSCKLGIS
-567 KDDVLPELAL
+567 AKDDVLPELIA
-577 RPITGGGQEG
+577 RPIPEGGTEG
-587 HVPNLDKMLPEYYA
+587 HVPNMKKMLPEYYA
-601 IRDWNKATGKPSKK
+601 LRDWDKATGKPSKK
-615 RLESLGMPEIAA
+615 RLESLGMPDIAA
-627 SIGTQ
+627 SIGAK